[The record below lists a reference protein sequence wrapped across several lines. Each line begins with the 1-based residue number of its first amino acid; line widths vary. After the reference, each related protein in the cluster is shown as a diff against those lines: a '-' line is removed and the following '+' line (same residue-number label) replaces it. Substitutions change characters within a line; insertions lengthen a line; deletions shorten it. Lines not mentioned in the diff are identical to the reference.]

1 MYSTI
6 NNISS
11 NIFICSCGSKTTDMT
26 KHLKSRKHLILKRIK
41 DKENIIFGTITET
54 KTETEILIKEPLYK
68 DASTQTERK
77 NKIKNTNGMKR
88 GRKPKNKLSLP
99 EPDENNKT
107 ENIEIKIKY
116 TPEFIINFDSEN

>member
-11 NIFICSCGSKTTDMT
+11 NIIICSCGSKTTDIT
-26 KHLKSRKHLILKRIK
+26 NHLKSRKHLILQRIK

-54 KTETEILIKEPLYK
+54 EHETLIKEPLYK
-68 DASTQTERK
+68 DASTQTNGK
-77 NKIKNTNGMKR
+77 TNLKKR
-88 GRKPKNKLSLP
+88 GRKTKNKLLELEPEP
-99 EPDENNKT
+99 EPDEKKKKKK
-107 ENIEIKIKY
+107 IEINY

>member
-11 NIFICSCGSKTTDMT
+11 NIIICSCGSKTTDMIN
-26 KHLKSRKHLILKRIK
+26 HLKSRKHLILQRIK

-54 KTETEILIKEPLYK
+54 EQEILIKKQLYK
-68 DASTQTERK
+68 DASTQTNGK
-77 NKIKNTNGMKR
+77 TNLKKR
-88 GRKPKNKLSLP
+88 GRKTKTKLLEP
-99 EPDENNKT
+99 EPEPELDETIKT
-107 ENIEIKIKY
+107 ENIEINY

>member
-1 MYSTI
+1 M
-6 NNISS
+6 
-11 NIFICSCGSKTTDMT
+11 
-26 KHLKSRKHLILKRIK
+26 K

-68 DASTQTERK
+68 DISTQTERK

-88 GRKPKNKLSLP
+88 GIKPKNKLSLP
-99 EPDENNKT
+99 EPVASPLARLQPDENNKT